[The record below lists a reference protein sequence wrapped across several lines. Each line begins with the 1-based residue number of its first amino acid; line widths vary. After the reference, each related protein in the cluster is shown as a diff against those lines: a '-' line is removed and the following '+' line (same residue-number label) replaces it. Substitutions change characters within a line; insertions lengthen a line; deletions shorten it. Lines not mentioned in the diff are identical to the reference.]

1 MLKKLVLAF
10 LVFLLLVVVHHL
22 YGGYVLYGDSLE
34 LKLSYVAVGAALPTL
49 LLLWLYTRQRSNAVL
64 SLCQFLIIG
73 GWGFG
78 VGVYDGGYNHLV
90 LNVLALNGA
99 STTLLEAM
107 FVRPVPG
114 DFIFEATGLLQFVL
128 AIPLVAY
135 MLRVA
140 DEDRALKKEQ
150 QRQGFIQQERKQ
162 PPGEKKRKS
171 KEKQEPDKETSIPA
185 ESE

>member
-22 YGGYVLYGDSLE
+22 YGGYVLYRDNLE
-34 LKLSYVAVGAALPTL
+34 LNLSYATVGVALLTL
-49 LLLWLYTRQRSNAVL
+49 LLLWFYARQRSDAVL

-99 STTLLEAM
+99 SATLREAM
-107 FVRPVPG
+107 FIRPVPG
-114 DFIFEATGLLQFVL
+114 NIIFEATGLLQFIL

-135 MLRVA
+135 MLRVVE
-140 DEDRALKKEQ
+140 EDKVLKKEQ
-150 QRQGFIQQERKQ
+150 QRQAFIQQQRKQ
-162 PPGEKKRKS
+162 PPEK
-171 KEKQEPDKETSIPA
+171 
-185 ESE
+185 